1 MNLTTP
7 SKNVARRS
15 GRASRPTQRFSSP
28 GYVVERP
35 QHRSAAPVDATTYSV
50 GFLKRQDARQQPWF
64 RDLDFVK
71 VAEADIKKIFWT
83 SFMEEKFSEYIPIP
97 LALRRDPQSIR
108 TFYNKGLQQKRDLV
122 RALSKF
128 EDGQYY
134 QQLYAVTAT
143 AAKTPATASFPC
155 TGVNLASIE
164 RSYLL
169 SSERK
174 ETLMFG
180 FKQVVREGLHNKYRL
195 LPRTSSIGTTSGSE
209 TPRASSP
216 PAWGHRPGRIGW
228 YTPRRLFSRTIVSQ

>member
-97 LALRRDPQSIR
+97 LALRRDPQAIR
-108 TFYNKGLQQKRDLV
+108 NFYNKGLQQKRNLV

-128 EDGQYY
+128 EDGRYY
-134 QQLYAVTAT
+134 QQLYAVT
-143 AAKTPATASFPC
+143 
-155 TGVNLASIE
+155 
-164 RSYLL
+164 
-169 SSERK
+169 
-174 ETLMFG
+174 
-180 FKQVVREGLHNKYRL
+180 
-195 LPRTSSIGTTSGSE
+195 
-209 TPRASSP
+209 
-216 PAWGHRPGRIGW
+216 RIKD
-228 YTPRRLFSRTIVSQ
+228 YF